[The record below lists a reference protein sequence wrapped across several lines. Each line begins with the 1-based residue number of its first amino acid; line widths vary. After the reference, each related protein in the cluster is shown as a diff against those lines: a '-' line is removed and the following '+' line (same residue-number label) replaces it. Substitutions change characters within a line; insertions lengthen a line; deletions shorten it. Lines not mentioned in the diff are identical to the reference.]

1 MATFALIPGAG
12 GSASYWHLVE
22 PELRSRGHRT
32 IAVDLPAGDA
42 KAGFAEYADAVVAA
56 IDEAGPDAA
65 GADVAGQGGADLV
78 VVAQSMGGFTAPTV
92 CARVPVSLLVL
103 VNAMI
108 PADGETAGDWWE
120 NTGAAAARREQDIRD
135 GRSPDADFDLKTYF
149 FHDVP
154 RSVADEAMATP
165 QEQADTPFAH
175 VGLDGAWPAVRTRVL
190 SGRDDRFFPVDFQ
203 RRVAEQRLG
212 ITPDVIR
219 GGHLIALAR
228 PAELAAR
235 LTAYANDA
243 TRSGRR

>member
-1 MATFALIPGAG
+1 MATFVLIPGAG
-12 GSASYWHLVE
+12 GTASYWHLVE

-56 IDEAGPDAA
+56 IGDADPDVGDRAGE
-65 GADVAGQGGADLV
+65 GLV
-78 VVAQSMGGFTAPTV
+78 VVAQSMGGFTAPMV
-92 CARVPVSLLVL
+92 CQRMPVSLLVL

-108 PADGETAGDWWE
+108 PADGETAGEWWE
-120 NTGAAAARREQDIRD
+120 NTGAPAARREQDVRD
-135 GRSPDADFDLKTYF
+135 GRSPDADFDLRTYF

-154 RSVADEAMATP
+154 GPVADDAMATP
-165 QEQADTPFAH
+165 QEQSDTPFAH
-175 VGLDGAWPAVRTRVL
+175 VGLNGAWPEVRTRVL

-212 ITPDVIR
+212 ITPDVIP
-219 GGHLIALAR
+219 GGHLVALAR

-235 LTAYANDA
+235 LAAYADDA
-243 TRSGRR
+243 T

>member
-1 MATFALIPGAG
+1 MATFVLIPGAG
-12 GSASYWHLVE
+12 GLAAYWHLVE

-32 IAVDLPAGDA
+32 IAVDLPAGDD

-56 IDEAGPDAA
+56 IDGAGPDAA
-65 GADVAGQGGADLV
+65 GQSGAYLV
-78 VVAQSMGGFTAPTV
+78 IVAQSMGGFTAPTV

-120 NTGAAAARREQDIRD
+120 NTGAPAARREQDIRD
-135 GRSPDADFDLKTYF
+135 GRSPDGEFDLRTYF

-154 RSVADEAMATP
+154 QSVADEAMATP

-175 VGLDGAWPAVRTRVL
+175 VGLNGAWPAVRTRVL

-212 ITPDVIR
+212 ITPDVIP

-235 LTAYANDA
+235 LAAYADLDANDA
-243 TRSGRR
+243 A